1 MNTLNT
7 FEKSLLQNL
16 NSRALKIV
24 KIEQAFKEVKVPFNS
39 NFLYEMTDENL
50 DNTLELAM
58 NLKLQKHAET
68 NE

>member
-39 NFLYEMTDENL
+39 NVLYEMTDENL